1 MDDRRDASRLD
12 PPAQVLMRCW
22 SDGEAAIVGQLL
34 VSYGI
39 PSQAVS
45 DITHSVM
52 PIAIDGLG
60 EVRILVP
67 ARNVREAGALIAEHR
82 RHGLRVIDGGK
93 PPRRA

>member
-1 MDDRRDASRLD
+1 MDD
-12 PPAQVLMRCW
+12 PHGAQVLMRCW

-39 PSQAVS
+39 PCQAVS
-45 DITHSVM
+45 DISHGVL

-67 ARNVREAGALIAEHR
+67 ARQVREAGALLAEHR
-82 RHGLRVIDGGK
+82 RHGLCVIAGGK
-93 PPRRA
+93 SSTRER